1 MLHTISW
8 GKCHFFMSGHLCL
21 TIYKMGDL
29 WKVTRFINKI
39 RTWHSILRSSLQ
51 ILKNAFECPN
61 VVRYLKWWLFHQL
74 WKCEWL
80 HAFFFAYQPSVI
92 VPGKIVNLLSGHEI
106 YKSQRKMLKKSFK
119 LDVNIF
125 IGPES
130 DHWKCLSV
138 THWLTDSP
146 TDCHLVNMTDVTL
159 AYEDAYS
166 KLVQVATIASD
177 LLSRFW
183 SWISGEILKLKFDE
197 YFGEVWLRLLS
208 WILVNILKL
217 GLDKI
222 LTLDLVEMLMFG

>member
-1 MLHTISW
+1 MIWTQSSGPLCLWQCLWITLSSIDRYITIVLISKWIMLHTIFW
-8 GKCHFFMSGHLCL
+8 GTRHFFMSGHFCL

-106 YKSQRKMLKKSFK
+106 YKSQRKMLKQSFK

-138 THWLTDSP
+138 THSLTAVS
-146 TDCHLVNMTDVTL
+146 
-159 AYEDAYS
+159 
-166 KLVQVATIASD
+166 
-177 LLSRFW
+177 
-183 SWISGEILKLKFDE
+183 
-197 YFGEVWLRLLS
+197 
-208 WILVNILKL
+208 
-217 GLDKI
+217 
-222 LTLDLVEMLMFG
+222 